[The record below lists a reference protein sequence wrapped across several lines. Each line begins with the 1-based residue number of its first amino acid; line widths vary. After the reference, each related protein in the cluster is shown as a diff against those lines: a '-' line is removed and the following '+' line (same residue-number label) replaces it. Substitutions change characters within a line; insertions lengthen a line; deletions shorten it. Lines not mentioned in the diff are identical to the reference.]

1 MGLFD
6 WFKRKRPVDRIEGGE
21 IDINAEI
28 TNSAETAIKEEKSRQ
43 EIEQEQENA
52 KKEKMKRF
60 IARISALMERVEL
73 LESKMNRV
81 ESRLGIKDETEER

>member
-28 TNSAETAIKEEKSRQ
+28 TNSAEPAVKGKSEQ

-52 KKEKMKRF
+52 RKEKMKRF
-60 IARISALMERVEL
+60 IARVSALMERVEL

-81 ESRLGIKDETEER
+81 ESRLGIKDEEN

>member
-21 IDINAEI
+21 IDIPAEI
-28 TNSAETAIKEEKSRQ
+28 TNSAETAIKEKSKQ
-43 EIEQEQENA
+43 EIEQEQENV

-81 ESRLGIKDETEER
+81 ESRLGIKDEEN